1 MRDIHGGSKL
11 LRQFLSVNKSRYE
24 GFEKAFE
31 AIGEKPSEKMIYTGV
46 EGSLAFSKAVSALL
60 KQEPRCIICGDDMIC
75 MKFLSELNSL
85 GKSVPEDI
93 RAVSFYDS
101 VYLDHY
107 TPPITFLFF
116 DAGELGAAAAS
127 MLVDSLNGGDEC
139 ESVVLGFQ
147 MLIRRDRK
155 SVV

>member
-11 LRQFLSVNKSRYE
+11 LRQSLSVNKSRYE

-93 RAVSFYDS
+93 RVVSF
-101 VYLDHY
+101 
-107 TPPITFLFF
+107 
-116 DAGELGAAAAS
+116 
-127 MLVDSLNGGDEC
+127 
-139 ESVVLGFQ
+139 
-147 MLIRRDRK
+147 
-155 SVV
+155 